1 MGWKDWLAIGAAP
14 LTGGASL
21 AFMGD
26 DGKRTLNS
34 LPIVG
39 AVSESIFGNP
49 DEEAHLKKMKQ
60 AETQLNQARP
70 AMMQSRMNAVNNMSG
85 AFEPMNNMMQQA
97 YGGGNMP
104 SHGGSGMF
112 DLERM
117 RQNPMSMGQQSQ
129 MNAKAF
135 GQASPMQAPGAP
147 PPGSSIPFTPENLP
161 RRR

>member
-39 AVSESIFGNP
+39 AASEAIFGNP
-49 DEEAHLKKMKQ
+49 DEEAHLKKMKA
-60 AETQLNQARP
+60 AEAELNNSRP
-70 AMMQSRMNAVNNMSG
+70 AMMQSRMNAMNNMSG

-97 YGGGNMP
+97 YGGPHSP
-104 SHGGSGMF
+104 SHGGQGMF

-117 RQNPMSMGQQSQ
+117 RQNPIGLSQQSQ

-135 GQASPMQAPGAP
+135 GRPSPTTAPGAP
-147 PPGSSIPFTPENLP
+147 PPGMPVPQLRIPG
-161 RRR
+161 R